1 VSKHKLNN
9 KTYDNEVSQEASLDQ
24 LKWEELGRVR
34 QIDIFKDG
42 SPDKRKPEE
51 IVADNYNQVK
61 ERE

>member
-1 VSKHKLNN
+1 
-9 KTYDNEVSQEASLDQ
+9 